1 MPVNNWP
8 GHSSLPMSEHS
19 FIHSFIPR
27 FTAPSTVTAPQFAT
41 CDSFNSWTSTLCQ
54 GLSVFHLPSRLT
66 IISQMN
72 DQTPNPILLIACWT
86 TTNTNDHRLGSL
98 EVDTEMAFKGQVF
111 CFVLFFIRNNPCEEK
126 KEEAEFGRG
135 RNCKV
140 MLIQSY

>member
-19 FIHSFIPR
+19 FIPR
-27 FTAPSTVTAPQFAT
+27 FTAPSTVTASQFAT
-41 CDSFNSWTSTLCQ
+41 RDSFNNWMATLYQ
-54 GLSVFHLPSRLT
+54 GLSVFHLPSRLI

-98 EVDTEMAFKGQVF
+98 EVDTEMDFKGQVF
-111 CFVLFFIRNNPCEEK
+111 CFVLFCFLLGITPVRRERKRLNLAEE
-126 KEEAEFGRG
+126 EIARQ
-135 RNCKV
+135 C
-140 MLIQSY
+140 